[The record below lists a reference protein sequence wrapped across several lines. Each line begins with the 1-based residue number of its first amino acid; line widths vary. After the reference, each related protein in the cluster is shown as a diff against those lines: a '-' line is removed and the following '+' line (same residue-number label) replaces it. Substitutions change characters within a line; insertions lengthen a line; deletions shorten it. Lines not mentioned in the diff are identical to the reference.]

1 MLSSKEP
8 DPIDVEVG
16 RRIRLQRNICG
27 LTQTALGEQVAV
39 TFQQIQKY
47 ERGMNRVGASR
58 LKAIAFALGV
68 KVSFFFDG
76 VSDPISSSSGENPV
90 ESDVLEFLGSAEG
103 LVLNRAFTRVRNPK
117 VRRNV
122 VALVVAIAKTSNA
135 DQGSS
140 S

>member
-16 RRIRLQRNICG
+16 RRIRLQRIICG

-58 LKAIAFALGV
+58 LKAIALALGV
-68 KVSFFFDG
+68 TVSFFFDG
-76 VSDPISSSSGENPV
+76 VSEPISSSSGENPV
-90 ESDVLEFLGSAEG
+90 ESDVLEFLVSAEG

>member
-16 RRIRLQRNICG
+16 RRIRSQRNICG

-68 KVSFFFDG
+68 TVSFFFDG
-76 VSDPISSSSGENPV
+76 VSDPRSSGSNDGHIET
-90 ESDVLEFLGSAEG
+90 DVLEFLGSGEG
-103 LVLNRAFTRVRNPK
+103 LVLNKAFVRVRNPK

-122 VALVVAIAKTSNA
+122 VALVVAISKISNS
-135 DQGSS
+135 DEGSLS
-140 S
+140 